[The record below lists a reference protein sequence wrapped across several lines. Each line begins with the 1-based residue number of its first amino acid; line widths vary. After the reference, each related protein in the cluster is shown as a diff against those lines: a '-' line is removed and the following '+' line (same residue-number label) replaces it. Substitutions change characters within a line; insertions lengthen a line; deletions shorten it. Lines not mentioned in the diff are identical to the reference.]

1 MKPNSYVSV
10 SVRGSKRA
18 MSTKATVRTLL
29 GGTLTVALLV
39 VAVLVGNV
47 SAVAQTIP
55 KLEPVAVAVID
66 FRGVLAQSEAAKS
79 IRKTVDAKR
88 EEYRAQFATIEKQL
102 REEQQA
108 LAQQRPII
116 TADAF
121 EQRAR
126 DLQNRVRQAQLE
138 AQAGNQQ
145 LKKALDQAMDKVQKE
160 LFRVVAELA
169 EEAGA
174 GVVLFR
180 SSIVIAVKKLEIS
193 QEALKRLNAKISTVE
208 VVFEPAKQ

>member
-1 MKPNSYVSV
+1 MKPSSCGSV
-10 SVRGSKRA
+10 SVRGSERA
-18 MSTKATVRTLL
+18 SASGLAYRPARALAVFA
-29 GGTLTVALLV
+29 VALAALLCV
-39 VAVLVGNV
+39 RLEAAAQAV
-47 SAVAQTIP
+47 P
-55 KLEPVAVAVID
+55 KLEPVPVAVID
-66 FRGVLAQSEAAKS
+66 FRGVLAQSEAAKG
-79 IRKTVDAKR
+79 IRQTVDEQR
-88 EEYRAQFATIEKQL
+88 EKFRTQFATIEKQL
-102 REEQQA
+102 RDEQQA

-145 LKKALDQAMDKVQKE
+145 LKRALDKAMDTVQKE

-169 EEAGA
+169 EETGA

-193 QEALKRLNAKISTVE
+193 QEALKRLNAKLSKVE
-208 VVFEPAKQ
+208 VVFEPPAKQ

>member
-29 GGTLTVALLV
+29 GRTLTVALLV

>member
-1 MKPNSYVSV
+1 MKPNLFDSV
-10 SVRGSKRA
+10 SARGSRGFM
-18 MSTKATVRTLL
+18 MSRWRIGADRGLIV
-29 GGTLTVALLV
+29 VALML
-39 VAVLVGNV
+39 AILGSASV
-47 SAVAQTIP
+47 SAVAQAIP

-66 FRGVLAQSEAAKS
+66 FRGVLSGSEAAKG
-79 IRKTVDAKR
+79 IRKTIDARR
-88 EEYRAQFATIEKQL
+88 EKFRAQFAQIEKQL
-102 REEQQA
+102 REDQQA

-126 DLQNRVRQAQLE
+126 ELQSRVRQAQLE

-145 LKKALDQAMDKVQKE
+145 LKRALDKAMDAVQKE

-193 QEALKRLNAKISTVE
+193 QEALKRLNAKVSEIE
-208 VVFEPAKQ
+208 VVFEPAKN

>member
-1 MKPNSYVSV
+1 MIKFRSAAW
-10 SVRGSKRA
+10 RGF
-18 MSTKATVRTLL
+18 
-29 GGTLTVALLV
+29 VALAMATAILAGV
-39 VAVLVGNV
+39 KH
-47 SAVAQTIP
+47 SAVAQAIP
-55 KLEPVAVAVID
+55 KLEPVPVAVID
-66 FRGVLAQSEAAKS
+66 FRGVLSQSEAAKG
-79 IRKTVDAKR
+79 IRKTIDTRR
-88 EEYRAQFATIEKQL
+88 EEFRAQFARIEKQL

-108 LAQQRPII
+108 LAQQRPVI

-126 DLQNRVRQAQLE
+126 ELQNRVRQAQLE

-145 LKKALDQAMDKVQKE
+145 LKRALDKAMDQVQKE

-169 EEAGA
+169 EEAGV

-193 QEALKRLNAKISTVE
+193 QEALKRLNTKISKVK
-208 VVFEPAKQ
+208 VVFEPAKN

>member
-1 MKPNSYVSV
+1 MKPNLCVSV
-10 SVRGSKRA
+10 LARGSR
-18 MSTKATVRTLL
+18 LL
-29 GGTLTVALLV
+29 MVLVCNLTVCRALAV
-39 VAVLVGNV
+39 VLVALTVFASTPFPV
-47 SAVAQTIP
+47 SAQEIL

-66 FRGVLAQSEAAKS
+66 FRGVLSKSNAAKG
-79 IRKTVDAKR
+79 IREVVDAR
-88 EEYRAQFATIEKQL
+88 RAAFRTQFAGIEKQL

-126 DLQNRVRQAQLE
+126 DLKERARQAQLE
-138 AQAGNQQ
+138 AQASNQQ
-145 LKKALDQAMDKVQKE
+145 LKRAFDKAMDEVQKS
-160 LFRVVAELA
+160 LFRVVAQLA

-174 GVVLFR
+174 GIVLFR

-193 QEALKRLNAKISTVE
+193 QEALKRLNASLAKVE
-208 VVFEPAKQ
+208 VVFEPAKN

>member
-1 MKPNSYVSV
+1 MRPNLCDSA
-10 SVRGSKRA
+10 SVRGSSKPMSRGWCARA
-18 MSTKATVRTLL
+18 CRGAAIL
-29 GGTLTVALLV
+29 ALAILI
-39 VAVLVGNV
+39 LVGV
-47 SAVAQTIP
+47 AAPAVAQAIP

-66 FRGVLAQSEAAKS
+66 FRGVLSQSEAAKGV
-79 IRKTVDAKR
+79 RKIIDARR
-88 EEYRAQFATIEKQL
+88 EEFRAQFAQIEKQL

-126 DLQNRVRQAQLE
+126 DLQGRVRQAQLE
-138 AQAGNQQ
+138 AQQGNQQ
-145 LKKALDQAMDKVQKE
+145 LKRALDKAMDTVQKS

-169 EEAGA
+169 EESGA

-180 SSIVIAVKKLEIS
+180 NSIVIAVKKLEIS
-193 QEALKRLNAKISTVE
+193 KEALKRLNASLSKVE
-208 VVFEPAKQ
+208 VVFEPAKK

>member
-1 MKPNSYVSV
+1 MARQWCIQAC
-10 SVRGSKRA
+10 RG
-18 MSTKATVRTLL
+18 M
-29 GGTLTVALLV
+29 
-39 VAVLVGNV
+39 AVL
-47 SAVAQTIP
+47 AVVVTILAAVNFPAMAQSVP
-55 KLEPVAVAVID
+55 KLEPVPVAVID
-66 FRGVLAQSEAAKS
+66 FRGVLSRSEAAKG
-79 IRKTVDAKR
+79 IRKTIDARR
-88 EEYRAQFATIEKQL
+88 EKFRAQFAGIEKQL

-145 LKKALDQAMDKVQKE
+145 LKRALDKAMDEVQKE

-169 EEAGA
+169 EETGA

-193 QEALKRLNAKISTVE
+193 QEALKRLNAKVSNVE
-208 VVFEPAKQ
+208 VVFEPAKN

>member
-1 MKPNSYVSV
+1 MSRWPVGACQGLV
-10 SVRGSKRA
+10 MLA
-18 MSTKATVRTLL
+18 M
-29 GGTLTVALLV
+29 TVAILASVNL
-39 VAVLVGNV
+39 

-55 KLEPVAVAVID
+55 KLEPVPVAVID
-66 FRGVLAQSEAAKS
+66 FRGVLSQSEAAKA
-79 IRKTVDAKR
+79 IRKTIDARR
-88 EEYRAQFATIEKQL
+88 EEFRAQFAQIEKQL

-108 LAQQRPII
+108 LAQQRQII

-138 AQAGNQQ
+138 AQGGNQQ
-145 LKKALDQAMDKVQKE
+145 LKRALDKAMDKVQKQ

-193 QEALKRLNAKISTVE
+193 QEALKRLNAKISKVE
-208 VVFEPAKQ
+208 VVFEPAKN

>member
-1 MKPNSYVSV
+1 M
-10 SVRGSKRA
+10 
-18 MSTKATVRTLL
+18 
-29 GGTLTVALLV
+29 
-39 VAVLVGNV
+39 
-47 SAVAQTIP
+47 
-55 KLEPVAVAVID
+55 ID
-66 FRGVLAQSEAAKS
+66 FRGVLSQSEAAKN
-79 IRKTVDAKR
+79 IRQTVDARR
-88 EEYRAQFATIEKQL
+88 EEFRAQFATIEKQL

-145 LKKALDQAMDKVQKE
+145 LKRALDKAMDVVQKE

-180 SSIVIAVKKLEIS
+180 SSIVIAEKNLEIS
-193 QEALKRLNAKISTVE
+193 QEALKRLNAKISKVD

>member
-1 MKPNSYVSV
+1 
-10 SVRGSKRA
+10 
-18 MSTKATVRTLL
+18 MSCDTYFSGDSFIHRLDPRIRV
-29 GGTLTVALLV
+29 LTAF
-39 VAVLVGNV
+39 GF
-47 SAVAQTIP
+47 SAVM
-55 KLEPVAVAVID
+55 AV
-66 FRGVLAQSEAAKS
+66 
-79 IRKTVDAKR
+79 
-88 EEYRAQFATIEKQL
+88 
-102 REEQQA
+102 
-108 LAQQRPII
+108 AQQRPVI

-121 EQRAR
+121 ELRAR

-145 LKKALDQAMDKVQKE
+145 LKRALDQAMDKVQKE
-160 LFRVVAELA
+160 LFHVVAELA

-193 QEALKRLNAKISTVE
+193 QEALKRLNAKISKVD

>member
-1 MKPNSYVSV
+1 MKQNSYVSV
-10 SVRGSKRA
+10 SVRGFRRA
-18 MSTKATVRTLL
+18 VWSRTDFRDVRRGIL
-29 GGTLTVALLV
+29 A
-39 VAVLVGNV
+39 AVLVMVAVFSGSV
-47 SAVAQTIP
+47 SADAQAIP

-66 FRGVLAQSEAAKS
+66 FRGVLSQSEAAKN
-79 IRKTVDAKR
+79 IRKTVDARR

-108 LAQQRPII
+108 LAQQRPVI

-145 LKKALDQAMDKVQKE
+145 LKRALDQAMDKVQKE
-160 LFRVVAELA
+160 LFHVVAELA

-193 QEALKRLNAKISTVE
+193 QEALKRLNAKISKVD

>member
-1 MKPNSYVSV
+1 MRPNSYVSA
-10 SVRGSKRA
+10 SVRGSKRVRSGKSWFGSGAGA
-18 MSTKATVRTLL
+18 MLV
-29 GGTLTVALLV
+29 VALLF
-39 VAVLVGNV
+39 VAAITS
-47 SAVAQTIP
+47 SATVIAQSIP
-55 KLEPVAVAVID
+55 KLEPVPVAVID
-66 FRGVLAQSEAAKS
+66 FRGVLSKSEAAKD
-79 IRKTVDAKR
+79 IRKTVDARR
-88 EEYRAQFATIEKQL
+88 EEFRAQFATIEKQL

-145 LKKALDQAMDKVQKE
+145 LKRALDKAMDQVQKE

-193 QEALKRLNAKISTVE
+193 QEALKRLNAKVSKVD
-208 VVFEPAKQ
+208 VVFEPVKQ